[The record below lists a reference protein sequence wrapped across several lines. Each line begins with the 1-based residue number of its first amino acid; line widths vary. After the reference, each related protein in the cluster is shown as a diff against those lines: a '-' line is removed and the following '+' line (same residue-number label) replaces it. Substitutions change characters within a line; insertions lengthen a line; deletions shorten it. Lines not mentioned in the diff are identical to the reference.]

1 MQYIDKVNEALA
13 FVKSKAA
20 SAPEAAIVLGSGLGG
35 LADKIERPQVISYA
49 DIPYWP
55 RSTAPGHAGKLL
67 IGELAGRRVAAM
79 QGRVHYYEGYTMQE
93 VTFPARVLGLWG
105 VKSFIATNASGAV
118 NTSLTAG
125 TIVALE
131 DHINLMGN
139 NPLIGLN
146 YDEWGVRFPDMTH
159 PYDLDFIRTLENI
172 AQIKKIPFARGVYA
186 AMSGPSFETPAEIRM
201 LRTLGADVVGMSTV
215 PEVIVA
221 NHMGMRV
228 CGLSCVANAAAGITG
243 SKLSHQEVLDVMG
256 KTSDSLCLLVESFLR
271 EMSL

>member
-1 MQYIDKVNEALA
+1 MQYIDKVNEALT

-131 DHINLMGN
+131 DHINLMGS

>member
-1 MQYIDKVNEALA
+1 MQYIDKVNEALT